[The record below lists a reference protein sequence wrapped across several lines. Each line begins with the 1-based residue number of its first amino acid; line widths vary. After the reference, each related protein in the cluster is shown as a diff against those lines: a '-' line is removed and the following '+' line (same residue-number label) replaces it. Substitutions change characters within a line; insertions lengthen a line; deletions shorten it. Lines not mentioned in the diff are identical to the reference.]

1 MVTSIHQLDDGA
13 WVSVNDS
20 REVNVSDLWLLARSD
35 VCSCEP
41 SDFLAEGFV
50 EVSAANGRVEA
61 RIAGQCIAC
70 GESGVTGWLDLGRA
84 DPDTGEFRPVVPAS
98 THVPDRRRRLAEPTS
113 EDESRQ

>member
-20 REVNVSDLWLLARSD
+20 RAVNVSDLWLLARSN

-50 EVSAANGRVEA
+50 EVSAACGRVEG
-61 RIAGQCIAC
+61 RIAGQCITC
-70 GESGVTGWLDLGRA
+70 GESGVTGWLELGRA
-84 DPDTGEFRPVVPAS
+84 DPDTGEFQPVVPAS
-98 THVPDRRRRLAEPTS
+98 AHVPDRRRRLAAPAS
-113 EDESRQ
+113 GAGPRR